1 MVNDLKGLKIVGI
14 KKTPSKDGKKTYT
27 TYYGLRPWSDYELK
41 TEEENANA
49 SLEGA
54 AVEEVN
60 TTEDFPISVGDV
72 VKFFYARATQY
83 GDKVYQPVDD
93 YKLITPATPFDK
105 DKAAK

>member
-1 MVNDLKGLKIVGI
+1 MVNEFKGLKIVGI

-27 TYYGLRPWSDYELK
+27 TYYCLRPWSDYELK
-41 TEEENANA
+41 TKEENANA

-60 TTEDFPISVGDV
+60 TSEDFPISVGDV
-72 VKFFYARATQY
+72 VKFFYGRAVQY

-93 YKLITPATPFDK
+93 FKVITPATPFDK
-105 DKAAK
+105 EKPVK